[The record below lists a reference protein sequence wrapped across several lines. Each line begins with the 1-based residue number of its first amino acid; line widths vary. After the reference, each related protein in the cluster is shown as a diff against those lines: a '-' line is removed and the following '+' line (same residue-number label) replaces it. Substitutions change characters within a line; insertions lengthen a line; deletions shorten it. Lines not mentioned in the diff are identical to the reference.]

1 MMYYVYV
8 LTNDDDKKYIGYTN
22 DLRKRVEEHKAGK
35 SRYTKGYS
43 NWKLC
48 YYEAF
53 ISKEDALKREK
64 SLKKSGQSRRWL
76 KDRIRKSI
84 ELCRRS

>member
-1 MMYYVYV
+1 MYYVYV
-8 LTNDDDKKYIGYTN
+8 LVNDEDTKYIGYTD
-22 DLRKRVEEHKAGK
+22 DLRRRIEQHKNGE
-35 SRYTKGYS
+35 SRYTKGHR

-53 ISKEDALKREK
+53 TSKKDAILREKALKR
-64 SLKKSGQSRRWL
+64 SGQSRRWL
-76 KDRIRKSI
+76 NERIKESI

>member
-1 MMYYVYV
+1 MYYVYV
-8 LTNDDDKKYIGYTN
+8 LVNDKNGRYIGYTD
-22 DLRKRVEEHKAGK
+22 DLRKRVAEHKEGR

-53 ISKEDALKREK
+53 ANQSDARKREKALKR
-64 SLKKSGQSRRWL
+64 SGQSRRWL
-76 KDRIRKSI
+76 KERIAGSLQLCRKS
-84 ELCRRS
+84 